1 LALMR
6 RQPSIQYRRSALED
20 IYVVGVGMTPFGRHL
35 NKDIKQLTRE
45 ATEAA
50 LLDAGIRREDLQA
63 AFFGNTSQGHMDGQH
78 MIRGQIALRA
88 MGIGRI
94 PVVNVENACASGSS
108 AFVLACNHVRSGAGE
123 VALAIGSEKMFT
135 ADKQKMFSV
144 FDSAW
149 DLSRAGEIRE
159 NLMLLGRDVV
169 VPEGST
175 SPKPYSVFMDVY
187 AAFARSHMRSFGTTQ
202 RQLAAV
208 SAKNHAHSVHNPLSQ
223 YQVAYSIEDVLG
235 APPITYPLTL
245 PMCSP
250 VSDGAAA
257 VIVCSRSALQRLG
270 IDTRRAIRVLAALV
284 QSGSDRSEDDH
295 ASHCTAL
302 AARRAYE
309 LAGVGPDDI
318 SVAEVHDA
326 TAMGEIIQSENLG
339 FCEFGQ
345 GGVIAERGDTRI
357 GGRIPIN
364 PSGGLESK
372 GHPVG
377 ATGLAQVHELVTQLR
392 AEAGTRQVDG
402 ARIALAENGGGLE
415 GIEEAVACI
424 TILAR

>member
-1 LALMR
+1 M
-6 RQPSIQYRRSALED
+6 ED